1 MDDTRRTVTIIPA
14 KSQMDQRTVM
24 RQLRVAAYCRVSTE
38 EEEQQ
43 SSYEAQCTY
52 YTDKIMTNPEWT
64 MAGIFA
70 DEGISGTSTKNRDDF
85 NRMIRRCRQRKID
98 LILTK
103 SISRFARNTV
113 DSLKY
118 IRALKGM
125 GIGIVFEKENIN
137 TLETDTELIITF
149 MSAFAQ
155 SESESISANVRW
167 GKRQAMKEG
176 KASVNFK
183 KLYGYYLDDEGNPQV
198 NSDQAEAIR
207 SIYDQYLQGASLR
220 MIKLSL
226 EGKAVPNPAGGAKWD
241 ISQIRSILGNE
252 KYCGDVLMQKTFT
265 QDCINKKV
273 IKNTGQL
280 PMYLIQN
287 NHPAI
292 VSREIYQAVQAEKTR
307 RSASASPSKKMSSTG
322 RSCYASKFALSE
334 RLVCGECGTLYRRC
348 TWKRNGKTRIV
359 WRCVSRL
366 DYGAKYCHQS
376 PTMDEEPLQWAIMTA
391 INSVMDSKETI
402 CRQITEAAV
411 EETGI
416 LPDSTMTLGEINR
429 RLEELEA
436 EFNILLQQ
444 PDSAVKNAARFGS
457 IANEMASLKEQ
468 REKVAARLRKD
479 QTVQLHVHTMKAALD
494 GMSHHMQQWD
504 EEMVRQLVHTVKVIS
519 ADHIKVFLYDGT
531 EIDQTVGH
539 GNSIID

>member
-1 MDDTRRTVTIIPA
+1 MDDIRRTVTIIPA

-52 YTDKIMTNPEWT
+52 YTGKIMTNPEWT

-85 NRMIRRCRQRKID
+85 NRMIRRCRQKKID

-103 SISRFARNTV
+103 SISRFARNTL

-118 IRALKGM
+118 IRALREL
-125 GIGIVFEKENIN
+125 GIGVIFEKENIN
-137 TLETDTELIITF
+137 TLEMDTELILTF

-176 KASVNFK
+176 KASANFK

-198 NSDQAEAIR
+198 NSDQAEAVR

-226 EGKAVPNPAGGAKWD
+226 EGKAAPNPTGGAKWD

-307 RSASASPSKKMSSTG
+307 RSASASPSKRTSSTG

-366 DYGAKYCHQS
+366 DYGTKYCHQS
-376 PTMDEEPLQWAIMTA
+376 PTMDEEPLQQTIMAA
-391 INSVMDSKETI
+391 INSVMDSKGII
-402 CRQITEAAV
+402 CSQITEAAV

-416 LPDSTMTLGEINR
+416 LPNSTMTLGEINR
-429 RLEELEA
+429 RREELEA

-444 PDSAVKNAARFGS
+444 PDSAAKNAVRFGS

-468 REKVAARLRKD
+468 REKIAARLRKD
-479 QTVQLHVHTMKAALD
+479 QTVQLHVHSMEAALD

-504 EEMVRQLVHTVKVIS
+504 EEMIRQLVHTVKVIS

-531 EIDQTVGH
+531 EIDQKV
-539 GNSIID
+539 SP

>member
-1 MDDTRRTVTIIPA
+1 
-14 KSQMDQRTVM
+14 
-24 RQLRVAAYCRVSTE
+24 
-38 EEEQQ
+38 
-43 SSYEAQCTY
+43 
-52 YTDKIMTNPEWT
+52 
-64 MAGIFA
+64 
-70 DEGISGTSTKNRDDF
+70 
-85 NRMIRRCRQRKID
+85 MIRRCRQKKID

-103 SISRFARNTV
+103 SISRFARNTL

-125 GIGIVFEKENIN
+125 GIGIIFEKENIN

-198 NSDQAEAIR
+198 NSNQAEAVR

-226 EGKAVPNPAGGAKWD
+226 EGKTVPNPTSGAKWD

-307 RSASASPSKKMSSTG
+307 RSASASPSKKTSSTG

-366 DYGAKYCHQS
+366 DYGA
-376 PTMDEEPLQWAIMTA
+376 
-391 INSVMDSKETI
+391 
-402 CRQITEAAV
+402 
-411 EETGI
+411 
-416 LPDSTMTLGEINR
+416 
-429 RLEELEA
+429 
-436 EFNILLQQ
+436 
-444 PDSAVKNAARFGS
+444 
-457 IANEMASLKEQ
+457 
-468 REKVAARLRKD
+468 
-479 QTVQLHVHTMKAALD
+479 
-494 GMSHHMQQWD
+494 
-504 EEMVRQLVHTVKVIS
+504 
-519 ADHIKVFLYDGT
+519 
-531 EIDQTVGH
+531 
-539 GNSIID
+539 